1 LIAVMGDD
9 MSDENSLE
17 VWRQKLDHLRK
28 SRAIASNAA
37 QQFEL
42 DKQIEEAERQIVRL
56 EREKQTQ
63 QSDNLADLILKGLAG
78 LLGGGG
84 TSSPGQPTNAANL
97 SGTWHGTD
105 GLSYNI
111 THMGN
116 RITFRGIHPQ
126 HGEASAGEGQVQ
138 GNQLNVAFRTI
149 YGAAGQGTLEISGDD
164 QRLTGRVLDQIS
176 GSPMLLTLMRS

>member
-1 LIAVMGDD
+1 MP
-9 MSDENSLE
+9 DENSLE
-17 VWRQKLDHLRK
+17 VWRQKLDYLRK

-63 QSDNLADLILKGLAG
+63 QSGDLADQLLKGLGG
-78 LLGGGG
+78 LFGGGGG
-84 TSSPGQPTNAANL
+84 TSSPRPLANSANL

-138 GNQLNVAFRTI
+138 GNQLNVTFRTI
-149 YGAAGQGTLEISGDD
+149 YGAAGQATLEISGDG
-164 QRLTGRVLDQIS
+164 QRLTGRVLDQMS